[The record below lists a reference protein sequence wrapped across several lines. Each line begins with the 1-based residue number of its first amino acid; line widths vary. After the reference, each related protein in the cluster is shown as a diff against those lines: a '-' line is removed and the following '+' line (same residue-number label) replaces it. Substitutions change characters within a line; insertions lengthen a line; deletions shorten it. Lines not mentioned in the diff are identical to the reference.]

1 MRITPARVLTAALLG
16 AFLACIAS
24 APAAP
29 TPQPKALPSPVPTR
43 TAPPE
48 IYHTVVHP
56 VCSALATKIRPA
68 IGMLLENDKLIG
80 QSPAM
85 FKEYGMAQFN
95 QSEAQQSMTVLHM
108 ENLVT
113 PLANNVLAIQK
124 LLEDPSVF
132 PPKAQNQEDQRTLDL
147 KNKLMQS
154 LADQQAS
161 LDIINGFVETQQL
174 ANMQH
179 EGFGYIYSIA
189 GDGQNRNTGGVDP
202 LHNIAPTSDPLHPQ
216 PFDDTV
222 INAGLPTNPYEID
235 LTRVPGLTLGYNP
248 VNSLKEGVEWAQ
260 SDGQKHEDT
269 LAKTVVA
276 TVKLCGGSTASGAP
290 STQAPVASP
299 SPKP

>member
-1 MRITPARVLTAALLG
+1 MGTMRTILGSALVC

-29 TPQPKALPSPVPTR
+29 KASPSPAP

-56 VCSALATKIRPA
+56 VCSALSSKIRPA
-68 IGMLLENDKLIG
+68 IGMLLENDQLIAK
-80 QSPAM
+80 SPAM

-95 QSEAQQSMTVLHM
+95 QSDAQKNLTVLHM
-108 ENLVT
+108 EDLVT

-124 LLEDPSVF
+124 MLDDPSVF
-132 PPKAQNQEDQRTLDL
+132 PPVARSQEDQRTLNL
-147 KNKLMQS
+147 KNQLLES
-154 LADQQAS
+154 LADQQGA

-174 ANMQH
+174 ADMQH
-179 EGFGYIYSIA
+179 EGFGYIYAIA
-189 GDGQNRNTGGVDP
+189 GSTGSASNTGGVDP
-202 LHNIAPTSDPLHPQ
+202 LHNIAPTADPLHPS

-248 VNSLKEGVEWAQ
+248 VNSLKEGVEFTQ

-269 LAKTVVA
+269 LAKTVVQ
-276 TVKLCGGSTASGAP
+276 TVKLCGGGQPAP
-290 STQAPVASP
+290 GASP
-299 SPKP
+299 SAKP

>member
-1 MRITPARVLTAALLG
+1 MRPTLATALLA

-24 APAAP
+24 AVAAP
-29 TPQPKALPSPVPTR
+29 KASPSPAPVPLK

-80 QSPAM
+80 QSPSM

-95 QSEAQQSMTVLHM
+95 QSEAQKSMTVLHM

-132 PPKAQNQEDQRTLDL
+132 PPGARDQEDLRTLDL

-154 LADQQAS
+154 LADQQAA

-174 ANMQH
+174 ASMQH
-179 EGFGYIYSIA
+179 EGFGYIYAIS
-189 GDGQNRNTGGVDP
+189 GDGQRRNTGGVDP
-202 LHNIAPTSDPLHPQ
+202 LHNIAPTADPLRPS

-248 VNSLKEGVEWAQ
+248 VKSLQEGVEWSQ
-260 SDGQKHEDT
+260 SDGKKHEDT
-269 LAKTVVA
+269 LAKTVVS
-276 TVKLCGGSTASGAP
+276 TVKLCGGQEPGAS
-290 STQAPVASP
+290 SSP
-299 SPKP
+299 NP

>member
-1 MRITPARVLTAALLG
+1 MRTTLAAALLS
-16 AFLACIAS
+16 AFIACIAS
-24 APAAP
+24 ASAA
-29 TPQPKALPSPVPTR
+29 TKATPSPAPAP

-48 IYHTVVHP
+48 IYRTVVHP

-68 IGMLLENDKLIG
+68 IGMLLENDQLIG
-80 QSPAM
+80 KSPAM

-95 QSEAQQSMTVLHM
+95 KSDAQKSMTILHM

-132 PPKAQNQEDQRTLDL
+132 PPVPRDQESARTVDL

-154 LADQQAS
+154 LADQQAA

-174 ANMQH
+174 ADMQH

-189 GDGQNRNTGGVDP
+189 NDGQNRNTGGVDP
-202 LHNIAPTSDPLHPQ
+202 LHNIAPTADPMHPQ

-235 LTRVPGLTLGYNP
+235 LTRVPGLSLGYNP
-248 VNSLKEGVEWAQ
+248 VRSLQEGVVWAQ
-260 SDGQKHEDT
+260 SDGQKHEAT
-269 LAKTVVA
+269 LAKTVTD
-276 TVKLCGGSTASGAP
+276 TVKLCGGQPGAGASA
-290 STQAPVASP
+290 

>member
-1 MRITPARVLTAALLG
+1 MRTPLAAALIG
-16 AFLACIAS
+16 AFLACIAA

-29 TPQPKALPSPVPTR
+29 KPSPSPAPTR

-56 VCSALATKIRPA
+56 VCSALAAKIRPA
-68 IGMLLENDKLIG
+68 IGMLLENDQIIG
-80 QSPAM
+80 KSPGM

-95 QSEAQQSMTVLHM
+95 QSDAQKSMTVLHM

-124 LLEDPSVF
+124 MLEDPSVF
-132 PPKAQNQEDQRTLDL
+132 PPKARDQEDQRTLDL
-147 KNKLMQS
+147 KNKLLQS
-154 LADQQAS
+154 LADQQAA

-174 ANMQH
+174 ADMQH
-179 EGFGYIYSIA
+179 EGFGYIYAIA
-189 GDGQNRNTGGVDP
+189 GREQRTNTGGVDP
-202 LHNIAPTSDPLHPQ
+202 LHNISPTADPLHPQ

-248 VNSLKEGVEWAQ
+248 VKDLQQAVEWAQ

-269 LAKTVVA
+269 LAKTVVQ
-276 TVKLCGGSTASGAP
+276 TVKLCGGQTGAG
-290 STQAPVASP
+290 ASP

>member
-1 MRITPARVLTAALLG
+1 MN
-16 AFLACIAS
+16 
-24 APAAP
+24 
-29 TPQPKALPSPVPTR
+29 PKPKSSPSPSPAPTR

-68 IGMLLENDKLIG
+68 IGMLLENDKIIG
-80 QSPAM
+80 ESPAM

-154 LADQQAS
+154 LADQQAA

-174 ANMQH
+174 ATMQH
-179 EGFGYIYSIA
+179 EGFGYINAIA
-189 GDGQNRNTGGVDP
+189 NDGQNRNTGGVSP
-202 LHNIAPTSDPLHPQ
+202 LHNIAPTADPLHPQ

-248 VNSLKEGVEWAQ
+248 VKSLQEGVEWSQ

-276 TVKLCGGSTASGAP
+276 TVKLCGGQEAP
-290 STQAPVASP
+290 TNPAAQAPGASP
-299 SPKP
+299 SPNP

>member
-1 MRITPARVLTAALLG
+1 MRTFLAAALLG
-16 AFLACIAS
+16 ALLACIAPV
-24 APAAP
+24 AAAP
-29 TPQPKALPSPVPTR
+29 KASPSPAPTR
-43 TAPPE
+43 TPPPE

-68 IGMLLENDKLIG
+68 IGMLLENDQLIG
-80 QSPAM
+80 KSPSM

-132 PPKAQNQEDQRTLDL
+132 PPAAHNQEDARTLDL

-154 LADQQAS
+154 LSDQQAA

-174 ANMQH
+174 ASMQH
-179 EGFGYIYSIA
+179 EGFGYINAIA
-189 GDGQNRNTGGVDP
+189 NDGQRRNTGGVDP
-202 LHNIAPTSDPLHPQ
+202 LHNIAPTADPLHPS

-248 VNSLKEGVEWAQ
+248 VKSLQEGVEWTQ
-260 SDGQKHEDT
+260 SDGEKHEAT
-269 LAKTVVA
+269 LAKTVVD
-276 TVKLCGGSTASGAP
+276 TVKLCGGG
-290 STQAPVASP
+290 QAGASP
-299 SPKP
+299 SPSP

>member
-1 MRITPARVLTAALLG
+1 MRTTLAAALLG

-29 TPQPKALPSPVPTR
+29 KATPKPSPKPSPRATATEPPTIYR
-43 TAPPE
+43 T
-48 IYHTVVHP
+48 TVHP
-56 VCSALATKIRPA
+56 VCSALATKVRPA
-68 IGMLLENDKLIG
+68 IGMLLENDRLIG

-132 PPKAQNQEDQRTLDL
+132 PPAARNQEDQRTLDL
-147 KNKLMQS
+147 KNKLLQS
-154 LADQQAS
+154 LSDQQAA

-174 ANMQH
+174 ASMQH
-179 EGFGYIYSIA
+179 EGFGYINAIA
-189 GDGQNRNTGGVDP
+189 SDGQRRNTGGVDP
-202 LHNIAPTSDPLHPQ
+202 LHNIAPTADPLHPS

-248 VNSLKEGVEWAQ
+248 VKSLQQGVEWAQ
-260 SDGQKHEDT
+260 SDGKKHEDV
-269 LAKTVVA
+269 LAKTVVD
-276 TVKLCGGSTASGAP
+276 TVKLCGGSPASG
-290 STQAPVASP
+290 QAPVASP

>member
-1 MRITPARVLTAALLG
+1 MRTISGALLC

-24 APAAP
+24 AVAAP
-29 TPQPKALPSPVPTR
+29 KASPKPSPSPAVR
-43 TAPPE
+43 KTAPPE

-56 VCSALATKIRPA
+56 VCSALSAKIRPA
-68 IGMLLENDKLIG
+68 IGMLLENDQLIAK
-80 QSPAM
+80 SPDM
-85 FKEYGMAQFN
+85 FKQYGMAQFN
-95 QSEAQQSMTVLHM
+95 QSEAQQSMTILHM

-132 PPKAQNQEDQRTLDL
+132 PPAARNQEDQRTIDL

-154 LADQQAS
+154 LSDQQAA

-174 ANMQH
+174 ASMQH

-189 GDGQNRNTGGVDP
+189 SDGQNRNTGGVDP
-202 LHNIAPTSDPLHPQ
+202 LHNIAPTADPTHPS

-235 LTRVPGLTLGYNP
+235 LTRIPGLTLGYNP
-248 VNSLKEGVEWAQ
+248 VKSLQEGVEWAQ
-260 SDGQKHEDT
+260 SDGKKHEDV
-269 LAKTVVA
+269 LAKSVVD
-276 TVKLCGGSTASGAP
+276 TVKLCGGQSPAG
-290 STQAPVASP
+290 QAPGASP